1 MSDII
6 ANFAPIAVF
15 AYKRPHHIVQLL
27 QSLKACPEH
36 AHSPITIYC
45 DGPRSEAD
53 MDLVHKTR
61 MAIKEYAPAHA
72 VIIEREQN
80 LGLADSII
88 TGVTENCYQY
98 GRVIVLE
105 DDLDLSPYALDY
117 FNRALNQYQHDEKV
131 MHIAG
136 YMFPVD
142 KSGLPES
149 FFYREMSCWGWATW
163 QRAWQHFEPD
173 AEKSLAL
180 IEADPQK
187 AKEFNIDNST
197 DYVGMLKAHI
207 HGVIN
212 SWAVRWYASAFLRG
226 GLALH
231 AREPF
236 TSNTGNDGTGEHCT
250 VTSVYDVYVRK
261 HAFND
266 QWPPHS
272 VLNKKAF
279 RRIRD
284 FWQDQRAQ
292 PDTIRRITRKI
303 RIMWERIV

>member
-1 MSDII
+1 MTD
-6 ANFAPIAVF
+6 FAPIAIF
-15 AYKRPHHIVQLL
+15 AYKRPHHVAAVLAA
-27 QSLKACPEH
+27 LKACPEH
-36 AHSPITIYC
+36 ASSPVTIYC

-53 MDLVHKTR
+53 RQLVEETRLSIKTH
-61 MAIKEYAPAHA
+61 APAHA
-72 VIIEREQN
+72 VIIEREYN
-80 LGLADSII
+80 MGLADSII
-88 TGVTENCYQY
+88 TGVTEMCAQY

-117 FNRALNQYQHDEKV
+117 FNRALERYQHEENV

-136 YMFPVD
+136 YMFPVN
-142 KSGLPES
+142 KEGLPDA

-163 QRAWQHFEPD
+163 QRAWQYFEPD

-180 IEADPQK
+180 IEADPEK
-187 AKEFNIDNST
+187 IKDFNIDNST
-197 DYVGMLKAHI
+197 GYTDMLKAHI
-207 HGVIN
+207 GGVIN

-250 VTSVYDVYVRK
+250 VTTVYDVNVRK
-261 HAFND
+261 TPFSGA
-266 QWPPHS
+266 WPKQI

-284 FWQDQRAQ
+284 FWQDLRAQ
-292 PDTIRRITRKI
+292 PGIIARLLRDIRFC
-303 RIMWERIV
+303 WEKVL